1 MTGEPVLIAS
11 FSGRALAQSARRA
24 GFTPLVVDAFG
35 DLDTREAAADFR
47 VIDDA
52 AAQGFRTKPVVAA
65 LESLVAAATSPP
77 IGLVL
82 GSGFEDKT
90 RLVAA
95 LASRFRLLGC
105 DAETIRVCNDPDT
118 LSATCDQLGI
128 ATPETRRTPP
138 DALESG
144 WLSKRVGG
152 SGGRHIRLYS
162 GHERARPRRYFQKQ
176 VEGARLSIG
185 GVFSDSGARILATRQ
200 WTAPSASQPFRYG
213 GAVSTL
219 DLDPGLFGLIA
230 AAATAAANALNI
242 VGMASFDFVVA
253 NDVPHLVDINPRPGA
268 ALDVLDDDEGYAFNA
283 HILACNGAYVP
294 PARRRDRTARAAAV
308 LHADR
313 GSVKIDVIA
322 WPDWSADRPPVGATI
337 SKGAPLA
344 SAFATAENSDAAEKL
359 VRARLAELERLIYGP
374 Q

>member
-1 MTGEPVLIAS
+1 MTGETVLIAS
-11 FSGRALAQSARRA
+11 FSARALAQSARRA
-24 GFTPLVVDAFG
+24 GFIPLVVDAFG
-35 DLDTREAAADFR
+35 DLDTRAAADDFR
-47 VIDDA
+47 IVEDA
-52 AAQGFRTKPVVAA
+52 AAQGFRTKPLMAA
-65 LESLVAAATSPP
+65 LESLSATASSPP
-77 IGLVL
+77 LGLVL

-90 RLVAA
+90 RLIAA

-105 DAETIRVCNDPDT
+105 DADTIRACNDPET

-128 ATPETRRTPP
+128 TTPEMRRAPP
-138 DALESG
+138 DAQESG

-152 SGGRHIRLYS
+152 SGGRHIRVYR
-162 GHERARPRRYFQKQ
+162 GHERARPRRYFQRHI
-176 VEGARLSIG
+176 EGARLSIG

-219 DLDPGLFGLIA
+219 DLDPGLFGLLT

-242 VGMASFDFVVA
+242 VGMASFDFVVV

-268 ALDVLDDDEGYAFNA
+268 ALDVLDDEDGYAFNA
-283 HILACNGAYVP
+283 HILACNGSYVP
-294 PARRRDRTARAAAV
+294 PARRREKNARAAAV

-313 GSVKIDVIA
+313 GDISVGNIS
-322 WPDWSADRPPVGATI
+322 WPEWSADRPSSGTHIPHG
-337 SKGAPLA
+337 SPLA
-344 SAFATAENSDAAEKL
+344 TAFATADTSYAAEKL
-359 VRARLAELERLIYGP
+359 VRSRLAELESLIYGP